1 MAATPPVPPV
11 RTKGPGPT
19 WRHGP
24 LYDRV
29 LAALHALPSRFTSS
43 LVIEGLPVTDLFTMN
58 TPLGAAIEASVV
70 DSLNA
75 LRDVWDP
82 ESAFASYA
90 FVRQSQTF
98 PDVLLKTSDPT
109 AAERVLMGI
118 ELKGWFAIAKEAEPS
133 YRYVAATTACAD
145 ADLLVVIPWIFDSV
159 VSGKPKLLQPI
170 ITEAK
175 YAALMRNHWWEF
187 VRNARSPIAQRGIVS
202 AQHIGSYPSKSQQ
215 YLDRAV
221 HDGGNNFGRIARC
234 GVMDAEVQQTLNES
248 ALGIPLLAWSIFL
261 SIFADQS
268 SVEDVARRLAALER
282 SLGKPPEMTLEQR
295 QDLLIR
301 IREIAEL
308 LISVPP
314 LSTPTAKRAKESSSP

>member
-1 MAATPPVPPV
+1 MAAIPPAPPVK
-11 RTKGPGPT
+11 TNGPGPT

-29 LAALHALPSRFTSS
+29 IAALHALPARFTSS
-43 LVIEGLPVTDLFTMN
+43 LVIEGIPVTDLFTMN

-82 ESAFASYA
+82 DNSFASYA

-133 YRYVAATTACAD
+133 YRYVAAANACSD

-175 YAALMRNHWWEF
+175 YAALKRNHWWEF
-187 VRNARSPIAQRGIVS
+187 VRAARSPIAPRGVVS

-215 YLDRAV
+215 YLDRAA

-234 GVMDAEVQQTLNES
+234 GVMDSEVQQVLNES
-248 ALGIPLLAWSIFL
+248 ALGIPLLAWSKFL
-261 SIFADQS
+261 SIFADRS
-268 SVEDVARRLAALER
+268 SPEDLARRIASLER
-282 SLGKPPEMTLEQR
+282 SLVKPLEMTLEQHT
-295 QDLLIR
+295 DLLRR

-314 LSTPTAKRAKESSSP
+314 HPTPIAPRAKK